1 LLLVAVIFT
10 VSIYNNL
17 SKKKKIAEQAQLI
30 QSQRL
35 EKTLKDR
42 ELHDIDVMLQSQEQ
56 KRQQI
61 ANELQDN
68 LGSLL
73 ATLKLNFQ
81 NLSSSQNPNEKI
93 LFDKTDALLDFKNLG
108 VIGNEGLLVAVKKMA
123 DKMTVINRLQIN
135 VIQFS
140 LTKRF
145 ANSTE
150 VTLFRMIQE
159 LCTNIIKHSGAD
171 EVNIYLTQH
180 NTDSINIIIEDNGSG
195 FDVKK
200 IVKTDGIG
208 LKKIEQKVEQ
218 MGGTFTIDSILT
230 RGTTIIIDLPL

>member
-1 LLLVAVIFT
+1 
-10 VSIYNNL
+10 
-17 SKKKKIAEQAQLI
+17 
-30 QSQRL
+30 
-35 EKTLKDR
+35 
-42 ELHDIDVMLQSQEQ
+42 
-56 KRQQI
+56 
-61 ANELQDN
+61 
-68 LGSLL
+68 
-73 ATLKLNFQ
+73 
-81 NLSSSQNPNEKI
+81 
-93 LFDKTDALLDFKNLG
+93 
-108 VIGNEGLLVAVKKMA
+108 VAVKKMA

>member
-1 LLLVAVIFT
+1 VAVIFT

-93 LFDKTDALLDFKNLG
+93 LFDKTDALLD
-108 VIGNEGLLVAVKKMA
+108 E
-123 DKMTVINRLQIN
+123 T
-135 VIQFS
+135 
-140 LTKRF
+140 
-145 ANSTE
+145 
-150 VTLFRMIQE
+150 
-159 LCTNIIKHSGAD
+159 
-171 EVNIYLTQH
+171 Y
-180 NTDSINIIIEDNGSG
+180 
-195 FDVKK
+195 
-200 IVKTDGIG
+200 
-208 LKKIEQKVEQ
+208 QKVRN
-218 MGGTFTIDSILT
+218 I
-230 RGTTIIIDLPL
+230 